1 MLGFDVKE
9 IGSATVIALAIIAGL
24 PVPLLAADRNR
35 TGIEFAYPS
44 VFFSQEDWS
53 ADPSG
58 VGALVM
64 PRSSIQNPFDFDPPD
79 KQSGLIVDA
88 PAGPL
93 VTNLDGVKV
102 LGWKEPGAVQK
113 SGFDLM
119 LEFNGLGLQFED
131 HATFG
136 YLRAGRV
143 ISGVGRLGLRFR
155 YRY

>member
-1 MLGFDVKE
+1 M
-9 IGSATVIALAIIAGL
+9 
-24 PVPLLAADRNR
+24 AADRNL

-44 VFFSQEDWS
+44 VYSSLEDWT
-53 ADPSG
+53 ADPGG
-58 VGALVM
+58 VGALVL
-64 PRSSIQNPFDFDPPD
+64 PRNSFQNPLNDDPPD

-93 VTNLDGVKV
+93 VPNLDGVKV

-131 HATFG
+131 QATFG
-136 YLRAGRV
+136 FLRADRV
-143 ISGVGRLGLRFR
+143 LSGVDRLGLRFR